1 MTSGSLVEPVD
12 DPRCFY
18 VLCHSIRLIFYRIS
32 CQSSFPSFF
41 LRLIRFIRIVFP
53 KISVLSL
60 ESFESRDNCK
70 KKKQEGSEL
79 LWKKIRT
86 IEIIVI
92 QGMELALYLI
102 RREKLDASGIRCN

>member
-60 ESFESRDNCK
+60 ESFEYLSRDNCK
-70 KKKQEGSEL
+70 KKKQEGSKL
-79 LWKKIRT
+79 L
-86 IEIIVI
+86 
-92 QGMELALYLI
+92 
-102 RREKLDASGIRCN
+102 

>member
-18 VLCHSIRLIFYRIS
+18 VLCRSIRLIFYRIS

-53 KISVLSL
+53 KISLSYLSRVLNL
-60 ESFESRDNCK
+60 FLVIIAR

-79 LWKKIRT
+79 L
-86 IEIIVI
+86 
-92 QGMELALYLI
+92 
-102 RREKLDASGIRCN
+102 